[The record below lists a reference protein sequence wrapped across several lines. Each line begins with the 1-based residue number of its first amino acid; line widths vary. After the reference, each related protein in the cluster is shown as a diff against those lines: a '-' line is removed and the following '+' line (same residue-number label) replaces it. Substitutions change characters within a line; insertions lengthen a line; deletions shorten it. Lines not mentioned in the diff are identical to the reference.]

1 MEASKS
7 VQASLEGS
15 RPFLGDREP
24 SRAVEAHLGQSRAFE
39 HSPGASAPI
48 SIVPDVSRPC
58 IHGRPPCGAFGDA
71 SDSASSRNALD
82 AALSNDALG
91 AVLFGYALIAAL
103 SSNASNMRLTR
114 VDASF
119 SIRPPLCAAHY
130 QASLAIRPG
139 GGDRRI
145 GPLGGCGLHFP
156 YLRLGILRR

>member
-1 MEASKS
+1 MEAFRS
-7 VQASLEGS
+7 VQAFPEGS
-15 RPFLGDREP
+15 RPFPGDREP
-24 SRAVEAHLGQSRAFE
+24 SRTVEAHPGQPRAFE
-39 HSPGASAPI
+39 RSPSASSLI

-58 IHGRPPCGAFGDA
+58 VHGHLTCSAFGDA
-71 SDSASSRNALD
+71 SDSASSGDALD

-119 SIRPPLCAAHY
+119 SIRPPLCAALY
-130 QASLAIRPG
+130 QASLAMRPG

-156 YLRLGILRR
+156 YLRRG